1 MTNKNHIKEEIIE
14 EIEIESSQIRN
25 KDIDKIISEE
35 KKINTKSSK
44 LDLNKFNKFIKQ
56 IKLSLSLLK
65 DFRNKSYTQVPW
77 RTIALLSAAVLY
89 FINPFDIVPDILP
102 VFGITDDA
110 ILFLT
115 VFKSIQSDL
124 EKYGEWKG
132 INTEEYF

>member
-89 FINPFDIVPDILP
+89 FINPFDVVPDILP